1 MVFLRNEVVRNWA
14 VNCLLRRCVVS
25 LVAGMSL
32 GVLFAQCAGVDGAVP
47 WPLFFALAALCCA
60 VISDCVLLYP
70 HVTTVCFDGPE
81 EELKPLLDAVCARPV
96 SGLVYHDFL
105 HYLEARDSAGKK
117 IIFPCP
123 VPRQAAYL
131 LAHFTESP
139 PSPETPQG
147 RGFSI
152 FSLWRELT
160 APAVVL
166 LSGAAVAGFLFPRL
180 GAENAARLVAPA
192 IVVLYFCR
200 GMLSRPFTA
209 VWRFEIRGGELVSV
223 SLLGRRRRALAS
235 LDGIDYEVRHGPLF
249 GRVGYGVLPKMR
261 NPVFHG
267 PASSAWML
275 CAPHCIINYFQE
287 NQGNGESVPGEN
299 PEPSRTGV
307 PEKDDGTVNHLYKPS
322 LLHRV
327 MAVLLSLPVFMLAV
341 FLLGFAP
348 FSGYISVSLI
358 FLTMGVSALA
368 VCCFALD
375 WGFRGRRHAFEI
387 TETGLC
393 HPFRRGKPVLSF
405 RDIRSIEHQP
415 LFRRIRIAGGQGQPV
430 FYLRS
435 AFPDS
440 YAAFQAIIGRIPLDT
455 EVPLTAMPKRLWPG
469 KVASVLVIAWFF
481 GIVGK
486 YLAIVLEGD
495 SFRYATAALAAG
507 FVFMVMRIMATP
519 KNKLQTL
526 TVRNGMLVL
535 NYHGAVEQQVSL
547 NSVTDVVFEA
557 DLNCDSPYMQLLV
570 GFEDG
575 TVFSVQ
581 PQRQDRYG
589 LYLHLRRE
597 LRAWRER
604 RDALTEARE

>member
-32 GVLFAQCAGVDGAVP
+32 GVLFAQCAGVDGTVP

-81 EELKPLLDAVCARPV
+81 EDLKPLLDAVCARPV

-105 HYLEARDSAGKK
+105 HYLEARDSAGRKVV
-117 IIFPCP
+117 FPCP

-166 LSGAAVAGFLFPRL
+166 LFAAAVAGFLLPRL
-180 GAENAARLVAPA
+180 GFENAARLVVPA
-192 IVVLYFCR
+192 IVALYFCK

-235 LDGIDYEVRHGPLF
+235 LDGIDYVVSHSPLF
-249 GRVGYGVLPKMR
+249 GRVGYGVLSKIS
-261 NPVFHG
+261 NAVFLG

-275 CAPHCIINYFQE
+275 CAPHCIINYFRE
-287 NQGNGESVPGEN
+287 NQGGGESVPGEN
-299 PEPSRTGV
+299 PKPSRTGV
-307 PEKDDGTVNHLYKPS
+307 PEKDDAAVSHLYKPS
-322 LLHRV
+322 LLNRV
-327 MAVLLSLPVFMLAV
+327 MAVLLSLPVLMLAV

-348 FSGYISVSLI
+348 FSGSVTGALI
-358 FLTMGVSALA
+358 CVMLGVPMLV
-368 VCCFALD
+368 VCYFGLD
-375 WGFRGRRHAFEI
+375 WGVRGRRHAFEI

-393 HPFRRGKPVLSF
+393 HPFRRGKPVLFF

-415 LFRRIRIAGGQGQPV
+415 FFRRIRIAGGQEQPV

-440 YAAFQAIIGRIPLDT
+440 YAAFQAIIGKIPLDT
-455 EVPLTAMPKRLWPG
+455 EVPLTCPRRRRWPG
-469 KVASVLVIAWFF
+469 KVASVLVIAWIF
-481 GIVGK
+481 GIAGK
-486 YLAIVLEGD
+486 YLAMFLEGGT
-495 SFRYATAALAAG
+495 FRYAAAALAAG
-507 FVFMVMRIMATP
+507 FVFMVMRILKTP
-519 KNKLQTL
+519 KHGLQTL

-535 NYHGAVEQQVSL
+535 NYHGAEEQQVSL

-570 GFEDG
+570 GLEDG
-575 TVFSVQ
+575 SVFSVQ